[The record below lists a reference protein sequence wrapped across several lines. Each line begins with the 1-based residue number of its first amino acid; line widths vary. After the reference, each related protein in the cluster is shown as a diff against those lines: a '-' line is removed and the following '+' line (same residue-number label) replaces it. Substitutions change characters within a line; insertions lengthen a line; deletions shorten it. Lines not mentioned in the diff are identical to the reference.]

1 MQVRILKGMWAR
13 ILKKNKVVIKL
24 IISKF
29 NYTDVTKI
37 MNLGEEI

>member
-1 MQVRILKGMWAR
+1 MR

-24 IISKF
+24 ISKF
-29 NYTDVTKI
+29 NYTDGTKI

>member
-1 MQVRILKGMWAR
+1 MRMR
-13 ILKKNKVVIKL
+13 RLKKNKVVIKL
-24 IISKF
+24 ISKF

>member
-1 MQVRILKGMWAR
+1 MR

-24 IISKF
+24 ISKF

>member
-1 MQVRILKGMWAR
+1 MRMR

-24 IISKF
+24 ISKF

>member
-1 MQVRILKGMWAR
+1 MRMRV
-13 ILKKNKVVIKL
+13 LKKNKVVIKL
-24 IISKF
+24 ISKF

>member
-1 MQVRILKGMWAR
+1 INLRILKKMR
-13 ILKKNKVVIKL
+13 MRVLKKNKVVIKL
-24 IISKF
+24 ISKF